1 MNGSPEALLESPQV
15 LIAEEE
21 KIIVEEVQG
30 TRTVVEE
37 RYIVFFRDHTND
49 IIYRRLEKMNRNQ
62 TDRGAIYAN

>member
-62 TDRGAIYAN
+62 TDRGAIHAN